1 MKYLTERGL
10 YYYFLIREI
19 ADSGVEVWY
28 SVARIFGIDSE
39 MTDKYAALLGNEVLD
54 ELSTVGDIDLYKNYI
69 GGYFNAETQFGK
81 DECERGILDIKF
93 LALHRAQAMFDEVK
107 NKVNRLRLLANFY
120 EQDRVAAVLYAM
132 QLSISSSDKEC
143 HAFAVDI
150 LKRELNENGNSDAG
164 LILLNIEDEDK
175 SCIVDRL
182 RCLSDILIR
191 PEISLYLA
199 ERYGGSNIILKNR
212 HTIGF

>member
-1 MKYLTERGL
+1 MKYFLERSMF
-10 YYYFLIREI
+10 YYFLMREV
-19 ADSGVEVWY
+19 ADGSNECWRF
-28 SVARIFGIDSE
+28 VAECFGIDAE
-39 MTDKYAALLGNEVLD
+39 TTDKYETRLSNEVLD
-54 ELSTVGDIDLYKNYI
+54 ELSTVGDIDLYRNYI

-81 DECERGILDIKF
+81 DECERSILDIKF

-164 LILLNIEDEDK
+164 LILLNMEDEDK

-182 RCLSDILIR
+182 RCLPDILIR

-199 ERYGGSNIILKNR
+199 ERYGGGNVILKNR